1 MDRVRT
7 NATYVYDPVGLD
19 RCDKPYGALHGIL
32 SPGDV
37 VRVVTLPGCPP
48 PNTMRMCH
56 IHTLADEFAGLVC
69 VSSLQQKAVL

>member
-19 RCDKPYGALHGIL
+19 RCDKPYGVLQGL
-32 SPGDV
+32 VNPGDT
-37 VRVVTLPGCPP
+37 VRVVKLPGCPP

-56 IHTLADEFAGLVC
+56 IHTLSGLFAGLVC
-69 VSSLQQKAVL
+69 VGSLQRKAKP